1 MKKIKYL
8 IIILMAILIP
18 YINVFAGANG
28 GLSVSSSSVQVGDS
42 FTVSVRVTSAATWNI
57 HVSSTGP
64 VSGCSLNE
72 VGDNVVNSNIVDT
85 NKTFSASCKATGEGT
100 ITIYLTG
107 DATSISDEKANNVSA
122 TKVVTVS
129 KKNST
134 SSNYSTNSTST
145 KSNSSSTTT
154 NKKAKEE
161 DNNKSKNNALKEIK
175 VDGYDLTRVDNNNYA
190 LTVTNDVEKINLIA
204 TAEDSKATVTGTGVK
219 NLNVGENLIQVII
232 TSEAGTQN
240 RINVKITRK
249 KGFFIEDLDS
259 LLKNNKIKTLNI
271 TINSDTKITKKDLEK
286 IKSSKKVVNFNYYV
300 DDVIFYTWIIDGSKL
315 SNTNDFL
322 TTIKDSSNK
331 KDMLR
336 LSNYADGL
344 YISLDE
350 KSKLPDSI
358 KLRYH
363 VGTKYNNNDLINI
376 YSFDKTN
383 DKLNHTVKKVKVKN
397 GYIKFTPD
405 TMSDYLIT
413 MSTIQEN
420 HNEVTIDKKSTN
432 IITVMLIFIII
443 LLVVLIIC
451 VLMYKKRKR
460 KRKKRKKN

>member
-1 MKKIKYL
+1 MKKVKYL
-8 IIILMAILIP
+8 IIILMALLIP
-18 YINVFAGANG
+18 YINVFAASATF
-28 GLSVSSSSVQVGDS
+28 SVSSSNVHVGDS
-42 FTVSVRVTSAATWNI
+42 FTVKVNIYSAASWNV
-57 HVSSTGP
+57 HVKASGP
-64 VSGCSLNE
+64 VSGCIIDVANAT
-72 VGDNVVNSNIVDT
+72 VNALDA
-85 NKTFSASCKATGEGT
+85 NKEFSASCKATGEGK
-100 ITIYLTG
+100 ITVILSG
-107 DATSISDEKANNVSA
+107 DATSAAADNADDISSSRI
-122 TKVVTVS
+122 VTVS
-129 KKNST
+129 KKV

-259 LLKNNKIKTLNI
+259 LLKNNKIKALNI

-315 SNTNDFL
+315 NNTNDFL

-376 YSFDKTN
+376 YSFDKIN
-383 DKLNHTVKKVKVKN
+383 DKLNHTVKKVKVEN

-443 LLVVLIIC
+443 LLIVLIIC

-460 KRKKRKKN
+460 KKKRKNN